1 MLKCRK
7 CPWEREID
15 HVIDEGKK
23 RVTVEVKNKKST
35 KGDVDQMREN
45 ASFAKKNSS
54 RAIYKLPPNRH
65 SDKER
70 IERVF
75 GEKGASVEVIL
86 IE

>member
-54 RAIYKLPPNRH
+54 RAIYKLPP
-65 SDKER
+65 
-70 IERVF
+70 
-75 GEKGASVEVIL
+75 A
-86 IE
+86 